1 MNRVEYERRGDQRDR
16 ALLTRLIRELPLG
29 SVLNITATMLAERQ
43 DLDGMKMQEFQRK
56 INDLTWPL
64 VTTDHADDLHKRSMN
79 NERQD

>member
-1 MNRVEYERRGDQRDR
+1 MKRVEFEGRGDQLDR

-64 VTTDHADDLHKRSMN
+64 VTTDHHDDLHKRSMDN
-79 NERQD
+79 G

>member
-1 MNRVEYERRGDQRDR
+1 MNRVEYEGRGDQRDR